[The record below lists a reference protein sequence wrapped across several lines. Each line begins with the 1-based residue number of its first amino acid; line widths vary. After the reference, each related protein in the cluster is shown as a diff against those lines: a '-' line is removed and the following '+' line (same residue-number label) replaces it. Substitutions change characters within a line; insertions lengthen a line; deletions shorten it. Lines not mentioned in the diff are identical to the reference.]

1 MDSIAFGFDMITWI
15 DFKLDTA
22 TGKQSPGSSGC
33 FDLLAG
39 KACTSSF

>member
-1 MDSIAFGFDMITWI
+1 MDSIAFSFDMI
-15 DFKLDTA
+15 FKLDTA

-39 KACTSSF
+39 KACTPSF